1 MQIKWSFGALEVF
14 AGDRLFDAQG
24 RSYTF
29 VDHPRE
35 QYLRTSSAT
44 TPHESPLK

>member
-1 MQIKWSFGALEVF
+1 MQIKRLLDHREVCV
-14 AGDRLFDAQG
+14 GDRLFDAQG
-24 RSYTF
+24 RSYAF

>member
-1 MQIKWSFGALEVF
+1 MPIKRLLDEREVF
-14 AGDRLFDAQG
+14 AGDEVFDAQG
-24 RSYTF
+24 RSYAF

>member
-1 MQIKWSFGALEVF
+1 MQIKRLLDDREVC
-14 AGDRLFDAQG
+14 AGDRVFDAQG
-24 RSYTF
+24 CSYAF

>member
-1 MQIKWSFGALEVF
+1 MQIKRLPDDREVF